1 MAQRGHHV
9 AELAVLLGVRAGY
22 IFRGCIVVTKTDH
35 VEYFTRARAL
45 HKSLPFILTVKNIA
59 YQKRTKYQGC

>member
-1 MAQRGHHV
+1 MTQRGHHV

-22 IFRGCIVVTKTDH
+22 IFRSCIVVREGYD

-59 YQKRTKYQGC
+59 YQKRTQDQGC